1 MPEAYRLPTSAPA
14 LVPVTICT
22 GIWFSC
28 STFSTPM
35 CAKPFDAPPPNAN
48 ATTARGLPPP
58 EDGACCECWV
68 LGQPANPMAAK
79 RAMPAR

>member
-22 GIWFSC
+22 GIRFSC

-35 CAKPFDAPPPNAN
+35 CAKPFDAPPPKAK
-48 ATTARGLPPP
+48 ATTARGLPAEDVP
-58 EDGACCECWV
+58 EGVWCV